1 MKVLV
6 AHNAYQQ
13 RGGEDAVVESE
24 VAMLRAAGH
33 EVREYRRHN
42 DELADMGTARAAAD
56 TLWSRRTT
64 SDLGGLLAA
73 WPADVLHVHNTFPLV
88 SPSLYWAAASARVAV
103 VQTLHNFR
111 LLCPQAMLLRDG
123 RVCRDCV
130 GRVPLPAVL
139 HGCYRGS
146 RAQTAVLAGM
156 LVLHRGL
163 GTWQRKV
170 QRYVAL
176 NDFCRD
182 EFVSGGLPAER
193 IAIKPNFVES
203 HPAAGGLPGAAGT
216 PRSGLLFVG
225 RLAPEK
231 GVTVL
236 AQAAA
241 SLPAGSVAVAGSGPM
256 ADSVRQAPGL
266 RALGALAPAAVA
278 DAMGRSLALLMPS
291 LWFENFPRTLVEA
304 YAAGLPV
311 IASRLG
317 AMAELVQDGVTG
329 LLAEPGDAADW
340 TAKMRW
346 ALDHPA
352 EMGRMGA
359 AARARYEAL
368 YTPQRNLAQLLDIY
382 QQAIAQGREDF
393 GA

>member
-13 RGGEDAVVESE
+13 RGGEDAVVASE

-42 DELADMGTARAAAD
+42 DELAEMGKAHAAAD

-88 SPSLYWAAASARVAV
+88 SPSLYWAAASARVPV

-111 LLCPQAMLLRDG
+111 LLCPQAMLLREG

-130 GRVPLPAVL
+130 GSVPLPAVR

-182 EFVSGGLPAER
+182 EFVRGGLPAER
-193 IAIKPNFVES
+193 IAVKPNFVNA
-203 HPAAGGLPGAAGT
+203 PA
-216 PRSGLLFVG
+216 PRSPIERRGILFVG
-225 RLAPEK
+225 RLSPEK
-231 GVTVL
+231 GIATL
-236 AQAAA
+236 LSAAA
-241 SLPAGSVAVAGSGPM
+241 TLPPGSLHLAGDGPEAARVAGTPG
-256 ADSVRQAPGL
+256 VLTLGNLAPG
-266 RALGALAPAAVA
+266 AVA
-278 DAMGRSLALLMPS
+278 DAMARAVAVVVPS
-291 LWFENFPRTLVEA
+291 IWPEAFGLVAVEA
-304 YAAGLPV
+304 FAMATPV
-311 IASRLG
+311 IASRIG
-317 AMAELVQDGVTG
+317 ALTAIVEDGVTG
-329 LLAEPGDAADW
+329 LHAVAGDTADLAARL
-340 TAKMRW
+340 RW
-346 ALDHPA
+346 ALEHPA
-352 EMGRMGA
+352 EMARMGA
-359 AARARYEAL
+359 AARARYESL
-368 YTPQRNLAQLLDIY
+368 YTPQRNLAQLLNIY
-382 QQAIAQGREDF
+382 EQAVVQGSEDF
-393 GA
+393 LR

>member
-1 MKVLV
+1 MKILV

-24 VAMLRAAGH
+24 VALLRAAGH

-42 DELADMGTARAAAD
+42 DELAAMGAARAAAD
-56 TLWSRRTT
+56 TLWSRRTA
-64 SDLGGLLAA
+64 SDLSALLAA
-73 WPADVLHVHNTFPLV
+73 WPADVLHVHNTFPLI
-88 SPSLYWAAASARVAV
+88 SPALYWAAASARVPV

-130 GRVPLPAVL
+130 GRVPLPAVR

-182 EFVSGGLPAER
+182 EFIRGGLPAER
-193 IAIKPNFVES
+193 IAIKPNFVNA
-203 HPAAGGLPGAAGT
+203 PALPASVDRRGI
-216 PRSGLLFVG
+216 LFVG
-225 RLAPEK
+225 RLSPEK
-231 GVTVL
+231 GIATL
-236 AQAAA
+236 LSAAA
-241 SLPAGSVAVAGSGPM
+241 TLPPGSLYLAGDGPEAARVAGATG
-256 ADSVRQAPGL
+256 VL
-266 RALGALAPAAVA
+266 TLGNLAPQAVA
-278 DAMGRSLALLMPS
+278 DAMASAVAVVVPS
-291 LWFENFPRTLVEA
+291 IWPEAFGLVAVEA
-304 YAAGLPV
+304 FAMATPV
-311 IASRLG
+311 IASQIG
-317 AMAELVQDGVTG
+317 ALEAIVEEGVTG
-329 LLAEPGDAADW
+329 LHAVAGDAVNLADRL
-340 TAKMRW
+340 RW

-352 EMGRMGA
+352 EMGRMGV

-382 QQAIAQGREDF
+382 EQAKAQSKLDF
-393 GA
+393 RR

>member
-42 DELADMGTARAAAD
+42 DELAEMGKARAAAD
-56 TLWSRRTT
+56 TLWSRRTR

-88 SPSLYWAAASARVAV
+88 SPSLYWAAASARVPV

-130 GRVPLPAVL
+130 GRVPLPAVR

-182 EFVSGGLPAER
+182 EFVRGGLPAER
-193 IAIKPNFVES
+193 IVIKPNFVES
-203 HPAAGGLPGAAGT
+203 PPAAGGVPGAADT

-231 GVTVL
+231 GISVL
-236 AQAAA
+236 ADAA
-241 SLPAGSVAVAGSGPM
+241 SSLPPGSVAVAGSGPL
-256 ADSVRQAPGL
+256 ADAVSQAPGL
-266 RALGALAPAAVA
+266 QALGALAPAAVV
-278 DAMGRSLALLMPS
+278 DVMGRSLALLMPS

-329 LLAEPGDAADW
+329 LLAEPGDAHDW
-340 TAKMRW
+340 AAKMRW

>member
-13 RGGEDAVVESE
+13 RGGEDAVVASE

-42 DELADMGTARAAAD
+42 DELAEMGKAHAAAD

-88 SPSLYWAAASARVAV
+88 SPSLYWAAASARVPV

-111 LLCPQAMLLRDG
+111 LLCPQAMLLREG

-130 GRVPLPAVL
+130 GSVPLPAVR

-182 EFVSGGLPAER
+182 EFVRGGLPAER
-193 IAIKPNFVES
+193 IAVKPNFVDA
-203 HPAAGGLPGAAGT
+203 PASPSQVE
-216 PRSGLLFVG
+216 RRGLLFVG
-225 RLAPEK
+225 RLSPEK
-231 GVTVL
+231 GVATVL
-236 AQAAA
+236 SAAA
-241 SLPAGSVAVAGSGPM
+241 LLPRGSLHVAGSGPE
-256 ADSVRQAPGL
+256 AARIAAAPGVVP
-266 RALGALAPAAVA
+266 LGSLAPGAVSDAMARAVA
-278 DAMGRSLALLMPS
+278 VVVPS
-291 LWFENFPRTLVEA
+291 VWPEAFGLVAVEA
-304 YAAGLPV
+304 FSTATPV
-311 IASRLG
+311 IASRIG
-317 AMAELVQDGVTG
+317 ALSAMVEDGVTG
-329 LLAEPGDAADW
+329 LHAEPGDAADW

-346 ALDHPA
+346 ALDHPT

-359 AARARYEAL
+359 AARGRYEAL

>member
-24 VAMLRAAGH
+24 VSLLRAAGH

-42 DELADMGTARAAAD
+42 DELVGMGAARAAAD
-56 TLWSRRTT
+56 TLWSRRTGLE
-64 SDLGGLLAA
+64 LGALLAT
-73 WPADVLHVHNTFPLV
+73 WRADVMHVHNTFPLL
-88 SPSLYWAAASARVAV
+88 SPSLYWAAASARVPV

-111 LLCPQAMLLRDG
+111 LLCPQAMLLREG

-130 GRVPLPAVL
+130 GRVPLPAVR

-146 RAQTAVLAGM
+146 RSQTAVLAGM

-176 NDFCRD
+176 NDFCRA
-182 EFVSGGLPAER
+182 EFVRGGLPAER

-203 HPAAGGLPGAAGT
+203 PPAAQWSSGAAGT

-231 GVTVL
+231 GITVL
-236 AQAAA
+236 AEAAA
-241 SLPAGSVAVAGSGPM
+241 SLPPCSVAVAGSGPL
-256 ADSVRQAPGL
+256 ADQVRQAPGL
-266 RALGALAPAAVA
+266 QALGALAPATVA

-317 AMAELVQDGVTG
+317 AMAELVEDGVTG
-329 LLAEPGDAADW
+329 LLAEAGDAADW
-340 TAKMRW
+340 TDKMRW

-368 YTPQRNLAQLLDIY
+368 YTPQRNLAQLLNIY
-382 QQAIAQGREDF
+382 EQAVEQASEDF
-393 GA
+393 RR

>member
-1 MKVLV
+1 MKILV

-13 RGGEDAVVESE
+13 RGGEDAVVDSE
-24 VAMLRAAGH
+24 VALLRAAGH

-42 DELADMGTARAAAD
+42 DELPGIGAVRAAAG
-56 TLWSRRTT
+56 TLWSRHTA
-64 SDLGGLLAA
+64 SDLGALLAA
-73 WPADVLHVHNTFPLV
+73 WPADVLHVHNTFPLI
-88 SPSLYWAAASARVAV
+88 SPSLYWAAASARVPV

-130 GRVPLPAVL
+130 GRVPLPAVR

-146 RAQTAVLAGM
+146 RAQSAVLAGM

-182 EFVSGGLPAER
+182 EFVRGGLPAER
-193 IAIKPNFVES
+193 IVVKPNFVDS
-203 HPAAGGLPGAAGT
+203 PPAAGGPAGAAGT

-231 GVTVL
+231 GLSLL
-236 AQAAA
+236 AESAAG
-241 SLPAGSVAVAGSGPM
+241 LPAGSVAVAGTGPL
-256 ADSVRQAPGL
+256 ADQVRQAPGL
-266 RALGALAPAAVA
+266 RALGGLAPVAVA
-278 DAMGRSLALLMPS
+278 EAMGRSLALVMPS

-317 AMAELVQDGVTG
+317 ALADLVQDGVTG
-329 LLAEPGDAADW
+329 LLAEAGDAADW

-359 AARARYEAL
+359 AARARYQAL

-382 QQAIAQGREDF
+382 DQAQVQGGLDF
-393 GA
+393 SR

>member
-1 MKVLV
+1 MKILV
-6 AHNAYQQ
+6 VHNAYQQ

-24 VAMLRAAGH
+24 VALLRAAGH

-42 DELADMGTARAAAD
+42 NELDDMGTARAAAD
-56 TLWSRRTT
+56 TLWSRRTA
-64 SDLGGLLAA
+64 SDLGALLAA
-73 WPADVLHVHNTFPLV
+73 WRADVLHVHNTFPLI
-88 SPSLYWAAASARVAV
+88 SPSLYWAAASARVPV

-111 LLCPQAMLLRDG
+111 LLCPQAMLLREG

-130 GRVPLPAVL
+130 GRVPLPAVR

-146 RAQTAVLAGM
+146 RAETAVLASM

-176 NDFCRD
+176 NEFCRD
-182 EFVSGGLPAER
+182 EFVLGGLPAER
-193 IAIKPNFVES
+193 IAVKPNFVES
-203 HPAAGGLPGAAGT
+203 PPTAGGASGAAVT
-216 PRSGLLFVG
+216 VRSGLLFVG

-231 GVTVL
+231 GVTLL
-236 AQAAA
+236 AEAA
-241 SLPAGSVAVAGSGPM
+241 SGLPAGTVAVAGSGPL
-256 ADSVRQAPGL
+256 ADQVRQAPGL
-266 RALGALAPAAVA
+266 QPLGGLAPTAVA
-278 DAMGRSLALLMPS
+278 DAMARSLALVMPS

-329 LLAEPGDAADW
+329 LLAEPGDARDW
-340 TAKMRW
+340 AFKMRW

-382 QQAIAQGREDF
+382 EQAVMQGGEDF
-393 GA
+393 RR